1 MKLSTAEEKA
11 IRKEQ
16 TSKMETLFT
25 RISKLEE
32 DCGLHM
38 QKIVEVEK
46 EKGNDEFKAGNYKK
60 AVKHYTEAI
69 SADNSGNASLYTNR
83 ALAYQKMGELN
94 KGLADAKAAARMDA
108 NLLKAYIIMSKI
120 QISLKRPVDS
130 KETLESIPMAYSERP
145 EVLELLVSTAQ
156 CAKELGN
163 AYLKEG
169 ITDEAIRMYTVAI
182 GCDPNNHLLY
192 SNRSAAYQKK
202 LQWPQAIKDAESCLK
217 INATFAK
224 GYVHLGRSQIQ
235 LKRWD
240 DASATV
246 TRAESILPGEE
257 FTVVKPQM
265 TEIMSAAKAGKQGM
279 SGGPSS
285 STSSMSNEARAE
297 SLKEKGNVCYRNEQ
311 YQDAVRLYS
320 QAIAALPSKGIYYG
334 NRAAAWMMLKEF
346 KRAAADCV
354 EGISLE
360 RVKGECDKVRG
371 REASA
376 LAAMGKIDT
385 AINKLE
391 EALLIEDRVETS
403 GVAALEK
410 QLDKMR
416 TSLSNFNLG
425 TQSLQKNEY
434 TRARRLFQLAAN
446 VMTSDPRIQL
456 GMAKACIGLGEYD
469 DASREAQKVIAL
481 NDKSLG
487 IEAYTVRAEALMAT
501 GATEL
506 ASKHLSA
513 ALQQDPDNKDVASKL
528 KSLRRMISETTRVR
542 AAVDA
547 AMNKRDYQNA
557 ITHCTEGIS
566 IDKSAKK
573 LMAEFHGRRANAYS
587 KLAKVQLRTPPA
599 APKEGASES
608 EIEASSPKA
617 LSLASWKR
625 VLQDCNT
632 CIYYEG
638 QTVPSILLKVEA
650 LQAMDKHEEVR
661 KAR

>member
-1 MKLSTAEEKA
+1 
-11 IRKEQ
+11 
-16 TSKMETLFT
+16 METLFA

-32 DCGLHM
+32 SCGVYM
-38 QKIVEVEK
+38 QKIVDLEK
-46 EKGNDEFKAGNYKK
+46 DKGNDEFKAGNYKK
-60 AVKHYTEAI
+60 AIKHYTEAI
-69 SADNSGNASLYTNR
+69 AADNSGNVSLYTNR
-83 ALAYQKMGELN
+83 ALAYQKLGELN
-94 KGLADAKAAARMDA
+94 EALADAKAAIRMDA
-108 NLLKAYIIMSKI
+108 NLLKAYVIMSKI
-120 QISLKRPVDS
+120 QLSLKRPSDS
-130 KETLESIPMAYSERP
+130 KQTLESIPLAYSERP
-145 EVLELLVSTAQ
+145 EVMELLISTAQ
-156 CAKELGN
+156 CAKDVGN

-169 ITDEAIRMYTVAI
+169 ITDEAVRMYTVAI
-182 GCDPNNHLLY
+182 ECDPHNHLLY

-202 LQWPQAIKDAESCLK
+202 LQWSQAIKDAERCLK

-246 TRAESILPGEE
+246 TRAQSILESEE
-257 FTVVKPQM
+257 FIVVKPQM

-279 SGGPSS
+279 ASGSS
-285 STSSMSNEARAE
+285 SSPSPMSNEARAE
-297 SLKEKGNVCYRNEQ
+297 SLKEKGNACYRNEQ

-354 EGISLE
+354 EGIGLE

-376 LAAMGKIDT
+376 LAAMGKIDN

-391 EALLIEDRVETS
+391 EALLIEDRVDTS

-410 QLDKMR
+410 QLDQLR
-416 TSLSNFNLG
+416 TGLSNYNLG
-425 TQSLQKNEY
+425 KQSLEKNEY
-434 TRARRLFQLAAN
+434 TRAKRLFQLAAG
-446 VMTSDPRIQL
+446 VMSNDPRIQL
-456 GMAKACIGLGEYD
+456 GLAKACVGLGEYD

-481 NDKSLG
+481 NDGSLG

-513 ALQQDPDNKDVASKL
+513 ALQQDPDNKEVATKL
-528 KSLRRMISETTRVR
+528 KTLRRIISETTRVR

-547 AMNKRDYQNA
+547 AMNKRDYPTA
-557 ITHCTEGIS
+557 ISHCTEGLS
-566 IDKSAKK
+566 IDKNAKK

-587 KLAKVQLRTPPA
+587 KLAKIQLRTPPA

-608 EIEASSPKA
+608 EVEASSPKA

-632 CIYYEG
+632 CMYYEG
-638 QTVPSILLKVEA
+638 QTVPSVLLKVEA
-650 LQAMDKHEEVR
+650 LQAMDKHEEVKEFSIVR
-661 KAR
+661 FSVLLYLPFICIHS